1 MSADPVTVEDSR
13 SHAGAGAPRG
23 FAPQDAIQGA
33 AELAPKPW
41 GFWATLAWGFAAF
54 GVTLLIQYGVVLG
67 WAMRHPQLYIGD
79 VWRNGSLLAAILII
93 STPIQ
98 IAIFVLAARLRRYPA
113 GIYLGLNLPRL
124 RDVMI
129 GIACLAALLALFDAL
144 GAAFGENDVTS
155 RGFAEVYR
163 AARAG
168 DPAPFAWLTIAAV
181 LFAPAG
187 EEIMFRGF
195 LLRGWAR
202 SRRTV
207 LPAVLATALVW
218 ALMHVQ
224 YDWLPMLQIF
234 SIGVLF
240 GWLRQRSGSTT
251 LTILLHALTNLGAM
265 VETVLRVEWL
275 G

>member
-1 MSADPVTVEDSR
+1 MSADPLAVEGRR
-13 SHAGAGAPRG
+13 SSAGAGEPRG
-23 FAPQDAIQGA
+23 LAPQAVVQGVA
-33 AELAPKPW
+33 DPPPKPW
-41 GFWATLAWGFAAF
+41 GFWATLAWGLAAF
-54 GVTLLIQYGVVLG
+54 GVTLLVQYAVILG
-67 WAMRHPQLYIGD
+67 WAMRHPQLDIGD

-98 IAIFVLAARLRRYPA
+98 IGIFVAAARLARYPVA
-113 GIYLGLNLPRL
+113 AYFGLNLPRR
-124 RDVMI
+124 RDVAI
-129 GIACLAALLALFDAL
+129 GIACLATLLAAFEVLAAAL
-144 GAAFGENDVTS
+144 GESDVTS

-207 LPAVLATALVW
+207 VPAVLATALIW

-224 YDWLPMLQIF
+224 YDWLPMLQVF

-265 VETVLRVEWL
+265 VESALRVEWL